1 VVAGRRRDGGSAR
14 AGALGRVAVLLLA
27 ASVLAV
33 ACGDDDDDEGAAAT
47 ASTETTAATD
57 QAGTAADAD
66 AGSDGTAVATTSGDD
81 VDTAAFPVTIE
92 HRYGST
98 EITEEPERVVSVGFA
113 DQDPILAL
121 GVVPVGIRDWYG
133 DQPFAVWPWAQDE
146 LGDGEPEVLSTE
158 LNFEAIAALQPDLI
172 VGISSGMTESEYET
186 LSAIAPTIAQSD
198 EYIEYGEPW
207 QAATLTI
214 GEALGRADEARALV
228 DETEALFTEA
238 REDHPEFAGATAVV
252 GYYYGNGTVGGYGPQ
267 DSRSRM
273 LVDLGFEIPAAIV
286 EQAGDQFYAD
296 FSAEEMGL
304 LDADV
309 LVWIVADFTTG
320 EAIRADPIRQQ
331 LRAFV
336 EGREVFLDT
345 VELGGA
351 ASFSSVLS
359 FPYLFETFI
368 PQLAAA
374 VDGDPAT
381 EVP

>member
-1 VVAGRRRDGGSAR
+1 VAGRRTDGGWAR
-14 AGALGRVAVLLLA
+14 VGALGRVAVLLLA

-33 ACGDDDDDEGAAAT
+33 ACADDDDADDAAVADTTGATGASGSSPGASADEAAAGDDAT
-47 ASTETTAATD
+47 AQD
-57 QAGTAADAD
+57 DD
-66 AGSDGTAVATTSGDD
+66 AVAA
-81 VDTAAFPVTIE
+81 AAFPVSIE

-113 DQDPILAL
+113 DQDAILAL
-121 GVVPVGIRDWYG
+121 GVAPVGIRDWYG

-146 LGDGEPEVLSTE
+146 LGDAEPEVLGAE
-158 LNFEAIAALQPDLI
+158 LNFEAIAALRPDLI
-172 VGISSGMTESEYET
+172 IGISSGMTESDYET
-186 LSAIAPTIAQSD
+186 LSDIAPTVAQSD

-214 GEALGRADEARALV
+214 GRALGRAEHAQALV
-228 DETEALFTEA
+228 DETEAMFASVRDE
-238 REDHPEFAGATAVV
+238 HPEFSGATAVV
-252 GYYYGNGTVGGYGPQ
+252 AYSYGNGTVGGYGPQ
-267 DSRSRM
+267 DNRSRM
-273 LVDLGFEIPAAIV
+273 LVDLGFEIPEAVV
-286 EQAGDQFYAD
+286 ERAGDQFYAD
-296 FSAEEMGL
+296 FSAEEMGV

-309 LVWIVADFTTG
+309 LIWITADFTTG
-320 EAIRADPIRQQ
+320 EAIRNDPIRQQ

-345 VELGGA
+345 LELGGA

-374 VDGDPAT
+374 VDGDPST
-381 EVP
+381 PVP